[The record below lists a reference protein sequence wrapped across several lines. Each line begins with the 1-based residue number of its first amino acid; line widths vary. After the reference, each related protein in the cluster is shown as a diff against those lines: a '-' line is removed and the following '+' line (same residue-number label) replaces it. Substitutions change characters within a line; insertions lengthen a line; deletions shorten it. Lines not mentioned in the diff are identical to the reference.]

1 MTEVQILDIMY
12 EAFQLAM
19 KLSLPFLLISMIVGV
34 VIAVFQAATQINEQT
49 MTFVPKLLAIMVLL
63 GFLGSSMLVMPVS
76 YTHLR
81 AHETPQQRQI
91 CIRDRFYAGHASG
104 IFSIHSGIDR
114 KGVKKIYVYHIFNG
128 SDAYERS
135 HRIQSPFWKK

>member
-63 GFLGSSMLVMPVS
+63 GFLGSSMLVMLQKFFQYIVE
-76 YTHLR
+76 LI
-81 AHETPQQRQI
+81 A
-91 CIRDRFYAGHASG
+91 
-104 IFSIHSGIDR
+104 
-114 KGVKKIYVYHIFNG
+114 KG
-128 SDAYERS
+128 
-135 HRIQSPFWKK
+135 